1 MAMNET
7 RFLQMGWVLAAALVA
22 VMAASGFQ
30 EPAQKSGVVDI
41 ARIVEGSE
49 FGKQNQASFA
59 AMKKSREEVLE
70 FLDTYRILTA
80 EQAQRI
86 RDLSLKPNATAEEKA
101 ELERIKA
108 EVVATSRRSTEL
120 STKPNLTAEER
131 TLIEEY
137 ARRSQT
143 MAEVTQRWLR
153 EFTNEM
159 QTWADNQKV
168 QSVARARKAIQ
179 DVAKAQ
185 GYTLVFEVGVAPY
198 GANDLSDDALKA
210 MNEQK

>member
-1 MAMNET
+1 MNQV
-7 RFLQMGWVLAAALVA
+7 RFLQFGWVMFAALLA
-22 VMAASGFQ
+22 VMIAGGFQ

-41 ARIVEGSE
+41 AKIVENSE
-49 FGKQNQASFA
+49 FGKQNQVVFA
-59 AMKKSREEVLE
+59 QMKKSREEVLE

-86 RDLSLKPNATAEEKA
+86 RDLSLKTNPTPEEKA
-101 ELERIKA
+101 ELDRLKA
-108 EVVATSRRSTEL
+108 DVIASSKKSTEL

-131 TLIEEY
+131 TLMEEY

-143 MAEVTQRWLR
+143 MTEVTQRWLR

-159 QTWADNQKV
+159 QTWADAQKV
-168 QSVARARKAIQ
+168 QSVSKARKAIQ
-179 DVAKAQ
+179 DVAKTG

>member
-1 MAMNET
+1 MT
-7 RFLQMGWVLAAALVA
+7 DVRFLHIGWVLAAALAA
-22 VMAASGFQ
+22 VMVAGGFQ
-30 EPAQKSGVVDI
+30 DQAQKSGVVDI
-41 ARIVEGSE
+41 AKIVENSE
-49 FGKQNQASFA
+49 FGKQNQVVFA
-59 AMKKSREEVLE
+59 QMKKSREEVLE

-86 RDLSLKPNATAEEKA
+86 RDLSLKPNPTTEEKA
-101 ELERIKA
+101 ELDRIKA
-108 EVVATSRRSTEL
+108 DVIAASKKSTEL
-120 STKPNLTAEER
+120 STKPNLTPEER

-143 MAEVTQRWLR
+143 MSEVTQRWLR

-168 QSVARARKAIQ
+168 QSVAKARKAIQ

-185 GYTLVFEVGVAPY
+185 GYNLVFEVGVAPY
-198 GANDLSDDALKA
+198 GANDISDDALKA